1 MASKTKL
8 DKNLLKGLEPL
19 GNLAYDKLEELV
31 SKATIEDLPAGR
43 TLFREGE
50 KDNRTLYL
58 IQGQVEFRQSGEKK
72 SRVIKSKNAQARQ
85 PLDNHQPHTG
95 TAKAKGPVTVVSID
109 SALLEI
115 ILNDT
120 PLDAYEFEVTELGGE
135 DTTDWMLRFLQS
147 RAFLKLPTDNI
158 QAILMRMQE
167 RPAKKGD
174 RIIHQGEQDDYY
186 YIVQSGRC
194 NVTRRPAPKAGEIPL
209 ATLEEGDGFGE
220 EALIT
225 NGRRNA
231 SISMLEDGIL
241 MRLKKEDFLAY
252 LAEPLITRLSESDT
266 AAKLDNG
273 ALLIDVRSHEEFNR
287 QHAEGSVN
295 IPLSMLRLKLD
306 GLNPDRE
313 YVLASADGTQS
324 AAAAFLLTQHG
335 FECGILDGGLQATSF
350 KLTGG
355 SDDQGEAAAAAAPA
369 SKRTAAAEKTRQ
381 AAEDQARK
389 ISQQADTAR
398 REAEQLAEKTASAEK
413 AKRDAEQEIRRLS
426 EQNQQAEKTARKQ
439 AEQARHQAE
448 AELQKIQTAKR
459 ANEEK
464 QQALDASL
472 KRAQQIA
479 AEATEAAK
487 RSREKAEKEA
497 AAIRRQA
504 REEAEQLKQ
513 EMEETRRRFE
523 QRTSQAEQ
531 EKEAQRQAAIEQ
543 ARQEAKAIR
552 QQAQSEA
559 ERLRSELETARQAV
573 DQRAAEVEQQERQ
586 KQVSLLEKARSRAM
600 ELAEKTTRIAEQ
612 EAEEI
617 RRKAL
622 EEAEQLRQ
630 EMEQTRQQVME
641 HAARAQQEAQ
651 ARAKQEVEEQARR
664 EAEARARKEADEQA
678 RREAEARAKQEADEQ
693 ARREAEARA
702 KQEADEQAR
711 READEARAKE
721 EADEQARRE
730 AEARAKQEADEQAR
744 REAEA
749 RAKQEADEQA
759 RREAEARAKQ
769 EADEQARREAEA
781 RSRQQAE
788 QESKQNQ
795 EREARRQ
802 QAIHQ
807 AQHRRQEQA
816 RRMAEEIKAKLEQ
829 AEQQRQAEEE
839 RQRGEGLSLAR
850 ATLQRKPDGRII
862 LEGEEDIFIF
872 KEPSVT
878 PEQIKAELDNEPQ
891 RGTGGSSAELP
902 SFEIEETEKPVFK
915 PLNTQA
921 VHARLA
927 EQQASHQQKRKK
939 RHVFALAASL
949 MLALGSGGVYL
960 FLHPELI
967 DQHVIARSDTGKST
981 TIRAGVGTLNN
992 KESKEKDNKDEQS
1005 RQTHENN
1012 LESNLRERFDN
1023 LLEQWKEIVSR

>member
-31 SKATIEDLPAGR
+31 SKATIEDLSAGR

-158 QAILMRMQE
+158 QAILMRME
-167 RPAKKGD
+167 ELPAKKGE

-194 NVTRRPAPKAGEIPL
+194 SVTRRPAPKAGEIPL

-241 MRLKKEDFLAY
+241 MRLKKADFLAY

-350 KLTGG
+350 KLTG
-355 SDDQGEAAAAAAPA
+355 SANQGEATTAAAPA

-389 ISQQADTAR
+389 LSQQADTAR

-413 AKRDAEQEIRRLS
+413 AKRDAEQEIQRLS
-426 EQNQQAEKTARKQ
+426 EQNQQAEKAARKQ
-439 AEQARHQAE
+439 AEQVRHQAE
-448 AELQKIQTAKR
+448 AELQKIQAAKR

-487 RSREKAEKEA
+487 RSREQAEKEA

-523 QRTSQAEQ
+523 QQTSQAEQ

-543 ARQEAKAIR
+543 ARQEANAIR

-651 ARAKQEVEEQARR
+651 ARAKQDAEEQAHREAEEQAQREAKARAKQQAEEQAQR
-664 EAEARARKEADEQA
+664 EAEARAKQQAEEQA
-678 RREAEARAKQEADEQ
+678 RREAEARAKQA
-693 ARREAEARA
+693 
-702 KQEADEQAR
+702 
-711 READEARAKE
+711 
-721 EADEQARRE
+721 
-730 AEARAKQEADEQAR
+730 
-744 REAEA
+744 
-749 RAKQEADEQA
+749 
-759 RREAEARAKQ
+759 
-769 EADEQARREAEA
+769 
-781 RSRQQAE
+781 AE
-788 QESKQNQ
+788 QKSKQDQ

-802 QAIHQ
+802 QAIRQ

-850 ATLQRKPDGRII
+850 ATLQRKSDGRII

-878 PEQIKAELDNEPQ
+878 PEQIEAELDNEPQ

-921 VHARLA
+921 VHARIA

-967 DQHVIARSDTGKST
+967 DEHVIARTDTGKST
-981 TIRAGVGTLNN
+981 TTRAGVGTLNN

>member
-8 DKNLLKGLEPL
+8 DKNLLKSLEPL

-31 SKATIEDLPAGR
+31 SKAAIEDLPAGR

-50 KDNRTLYL
+50 SDNRTLYL
-58 IQGQVEFRQSGEKK
+58 IQGQVEFRQHGEKK
-72 SRVIKSKNAQARQ
+72 PQVIKSKNGRSRQ

-95 TAKAKGPVTVVSID
+95 TARTKSPVTVISID
-109 SALLEI
+109 SSLLEI

-120 PLDAYEFEVTELGGE
+120 PLDAYEFEVTELTGE

-158 QAILMRMQE
+158 QAILMRME
-167 RPAKKGD
+167 ELPAKKGE
-174 RIIHQGEQDDYY
+174 RIINQGEQDDYY

-194 NVTRRPAPKAGEIPL
+194 VVTRRPAPKAGEIPL

-225 NGRRNA
+225 NAPRNA
-231 SISMLEDGIL
+231 SISMQEDGVL
-241 MRLKKEDFLAY
+241 MRLKKEDFLTY
-252 LAEPLITRLSESDT
+252 LATPLISRLSESET
-266 AAKLDNG
+266 ATKIDNG
-273 ALLIDVRSHEEFNR
+273 ALLIDVRNHEEFNR

-295 IPLSMLRLKLD
+295 IPLSMLRLKLE
-306 GLNPDRE
+306 GLNPNRE
-313 YVLASADGTQS
+313 YVLASADGAQS

-350 KLTGG
+350 KLTGNT
-355 SDDQGEAAAAAAPA
+355 DNRGETANAAAPA

-389 ISQQADTAR
+389 ISQQATTAR
-398 REAEQLAEKTASAEK
+398 REAEQLAEQTASAEK
-413 AKRDAEQEIRRLS
+413 AKRDAEQEIQRLS

-439 AEQARHQAE
+439 AEQARRQAE
-448 AELQKIQTAKR
+448 AELQKIQAAKQ
-459 ANEEK
+459 ANEDK

-487 RSREKAEKEA
+487 RSREQAEKEA
-497 AAIRRQA
+497 AAIRQQA
-504 REEAEQLKQ
+504 REEAEQLKK

-523 QRTSQAEQ
+523 QQSSQAEQ
-531 EKEAQRQAAIEQ
+531 EKEARRQAAIEQ
-543 ARQEAKAIR
+543 AREEAESIR

-559 ERLRSELETARQAV
+559 ERLRSELKTARQAV

-586 KQVSLLEKARSRAM
+586 KQVALLEKARSRAM

-651 ARAKQEVEEQARR
+651 ARAKQEAEEEQARR
-664 EAEARARKEADEQA
+664 EAETQRQAEEQARREAEEQARREAEEQARREADEQA
-678 RREAEARAKQEADEQ
+678 RREAKTQRQADEQ
-693 ARREAEARA
+693 AGREAEAL
-702 KQEADEQAR
+702 
-711 READEARAKE
+711 
-721 EADEQARRE
+721 
-730 AEARAKQEADEQAR
+730 
-744 REAEA
+744 
-749 RAKQEADEQA
+749 
-759 RREAEARAKQ
+759 
-769 EADEQARREAEA
+769 
-781 RSRQQAE
+781 AE
-788 QESKQNQ
+788 QESKQDQ
-795 EREARRQ
+795 QREARRQ
-802 QAIHQ
+802 QAIRH
-807 AQHRRQEQA
+807 AQQRRQEHA

-829 AEQQRQAEEE
+829 AEQQRQEEE
-839 RQRGEGLSLAR
+839 QRQRGEGLSLAR
-850 ATLQRKPDGRII
+850 ATLHRKSDGRII

-872 KEPSVT
+872 KEPSVS
-878 PEQIKAELDNEPQ
+878 PEQIEAELANEPQ
-891 RGTGGSSAELP
+891 RGTDGRGAELP

-915 PLNTQA
+915 PVNTQA
-921 VHARLA
+921 VHARIA
-927 EQQASHQQKRKK
+927 EQQESHQRKRKK
-939 RHVFALAASL
+939 RHVFALAASF

-967 DQHVIARSDTGKST
+967 DEHVIARSETGKST

-992 KESKEKDNKDEQS
+992 KEEKKKDKKDERS
-1005 RQTHENN
+1005 SQTHENN

-1023 LLEQWKEIVSR
+1023 LLDQWKELVSR